1 MMIKKF
7 LILIVTTLSLT
18 SCGYGPIYSDKNTMD
33 FEITSFKIEGDTE
46 VNNIVQNKLGKYLD
60 NNSEKKYIISIRT
73 DYQKEV
79 ATKNATGKATNFKLI
94 VNLTLNYKM
103 SGLENN
109 NREERVINFSESQMI
124 KRDQN
129 NYDQTNYENILIRN
143 MSELLINRV
152 ILQLVRG

>member
-1 MMIKKF
+1 MIKKF

-79 ATKNATGKATNFKLI
+79 ATKDATGKATNFKLI
-94 VNLTLNYKM
+94 VNLTLNYTT
-103 SGLENN
+103 SELENN
-109 NREERVINFSESQMI
+109 RVERVINFSESQII

-129 NYDQTNYENILIRN
+129 NYEQTNYENILIRN

-152 ILQLVRG
+152 ILQLARG

>member
-79 ATKNATGKATNFKLI
+79 ATKDATGKATNFKLI
-94 VNLTLNYKM
+94 VNLTLNYTT
-103 SGLENN
+103 SELENN
-109 NREERVINFSESQMI
+109 RVERVINFSESQII

-129 NYDQTNYENILIRN
+129 NYEQTNYENILIRN

>member
-1 MMIKKF
+1 MIKKF
-7 LILIVTTLSLT
+7 LILIFTTLSLT

-94 VNLTLNYKM
+94 VNLTLNYTT
-103 SGLENN
+103 SELENN
-109 NREERVINFSESQMI
+109 RVERVINFSESQMI

-129 NYDQTNYENILIRN
+129 NYEQTNYENILIRN

-152 ILQLVRG
+152 ILQLARG

>member
-18 SCGYGPIYSDKNTMD
+18 SCGYGPIYSDKSTMD
-33 FEITSFKIEGDTE
+33 FEITSFKIEGNTE

-79 ATKNATGKATNFKLI
+79 ATKDATGKATNFKLI
-94 VNLTLNYKM
+94 VNLTLNYTT
-103 SGLENN
+103 SELENN
-109 NREERVINFSESQMI
+109 RVERVINFSESQMI

-152 ILQLVRG
+152 ILQLARG

>member
-1 MMIKKF
+1 MIKKF

-46 VNNIVQNKLGKYLD
+46 VNSIVQNKLGKYLD

-79 ATKNATGKATNFKLI
+79 ATKDATGKATNFKLI
-94 VNLTLNYKM
+94 VNLTLNYTTSELK
-103 SGLENN
+103 N
-109 NREERVINFSESQMI
+109 NRVERVINFSESQMI

-129 NYDQTNYENILIRN
+129 NYEQTNYENILIRN

-152 ILQLVRG
+152 ILQLARG

>member
-94 VNLTLNYKM
+94 VNLTLNYTT
-103 SGLENN
+103 SELENN
-109 NREERVINFSESQMI
+109 RVERVINFSESQMI

-129 NYDQTNYENILIRN
+129 NYEQTNYENILIRN

>member
-1 MMIKKF
+1 M
-7 LILIVTTLSLT
+7 
-18 SCGYGPIYSDKNTMD
+18 G

-79 ATKNATGKATNFKLI
+79 ATKDATGKATNFKLI
-94 VNLTLNYKM
+94 VNLTLNYTT
-103 SGLENN
+103 SELENN
-109 NREERVINFSESQMI
+109 RVERVINFSESQMI

>member
-79 ATKNATGKATNFKLI
+79 ATKDATGKATNFKLI
-94 VNLTLNYKM
+94 VNLTLNYTT
-103 SGLENN
+103 SELENN
-109 NREERVINFSESQMI
+109 RVERVINFSESQMI

>member
-1 MMIKKF
+1 MIKKF

-94 VNLTLNYKM
+94 VNLTLNYTT
-103 SGLENN
+103 SELENN
-109 NREERVINFSESQMI
+109 RVERVINFSESQMI

-129 NYDQTNYENILIRN
+129 NYEQTNYENILIRN

>member
-33 FEITSFKIEGDTE
+33 FEITSFKIEGNTE

-79 ATKNATGKATNFKLI
+79 ATKDATGKATNFKLI
-94 VNLTLNYKM
+94 VNLTLNYTT
-103 SGLENN
+103 SELENN
-109 NREERVINFSESQMI
+109 RVERVINFSESQMI

-152 ILQLVRG
+152 ILQLARG

>member
-1 MMIKKF
+1 MIKKF

-46 VNNIVQNKLGKYLD
+46 VNSIVQNKLGKYLD

-94 VNLTLNYKM
+94 VNLTLNYTT
-103 SGLENN
+103 SELENN
-109 NREERVINFSESQMI
+109 RVERVINFSESQMI

-129 NYDQTNYENILIRN
+129 NYEQTNYENILIRN

-152 ILQLVRG
+152 ILQLARG

>member
-79 ATKNATGKATNFKLI
+79 ATKDATGKATNFKLI
-94 VNLTLNYKM
+94 VNLTLNYTT

-109 NREERVINFSESQMI
+109 RVERVINFSESQMI

-129 NYDQTNYENILIRN
+129 NYEQTNYENILIRN

-152 ILQLVRG
+152 ILQLARG

>member
-1 MMIKKF
+1 MIKKF
-7 LILIVTTLSLT
+7 LILIVTTLGLA

-79 ATKNATGKATNFKLI
+79 ATKDATGKATNFKLI
-94 VNLTLNYKM
+94 VNLTLNYTT
-103 SGLENN
+103 SELENN
-109 NREERVINFSESQMI
+109 RVERVINFSESQMI

-152 ILQLVRG
+152 ILQLARG

>member
-1 MMIKKF
+1 MIKKF

-60 NNSEKKYIISIRT
+60 NNSEKKNIISIRT
-73 DYQKEV
+73 EYQKEV
-79 ATKNATGKATNFKLI
+79 ATKDATGKATNFKLI
-94 VNLTLNYKM
+94 VNLTLNYTT
-103 SGLENN
+103 SEFENN
-109 NREERVINFSESQMI
+109 RVERVINFSESQII

-129 NYDQTNYENILIRN
+129 NYEQTNYENILIRN

-152 ILQLVRG
+152 ILQLARG

>member
-79 ATKNATGKATNFKLI
+79 ATKDATGKATNFKLI
-94 VNLTLNYKM
+94 VNLTLNYTT
-103 SGLENN
+103 SELENN
-109 NREERVINFSESQMI
+109 RVERVINFSESQII

-152 ILQLVRG
+152 ILQLARG

>member
-1 MMIKKF
+1 MIKKF

-73 DYQKEV
+73 DYQKEA
-79 ATKNATGKATNFKLI
+79 ATKDATGKATNFKLI
-94 VNLTLNYKM
+94 VNLTLNYTT
-103 SGLENN
+103 SEFENN
-109 NREERVINFSESQMI
+109 RVERVINFSESQMI

-129 NYDQTNYENILIRN
+129 NYEQTNYENILIRN

-152 ILQLVRG
+152 ILQLVKG

>member
-1 MMIKKF
+1 MIKKF

-79 ATKNATGKATNFKLI
+79 ATKDATGKATNFKLI
-94 VNLTLNYKM
+94 VNLTLNYTT
-103 SGLENN
+103 SELENN
-109 NREERVINFSESQMI
+109 RVERVINFSESQMI

-129 NYDQTNYENILIRN
+129 NYEQTNYENILIRN

-152 ILQLVRG
+152 ILQLARG

>member
-1 MMIKKF
+1 MIKKF

-46 VNNIVQNKLGKYLD
+46 VNSIVQNKLGKYLD

-94 VNLTLNYKM
+94 VNLTLNYTT

-109 NREERVINFSESQMI
+109 RVERVINFSESQMI

-129 NYDQTNYENILIRN
+129 NYEQTNYENILIRN

-152 ILQLVRG
+152 ILQLARG

>member
-1 MMIKKF
+1 MIKKF

-79 ATKNATGKATNFKLI
+79 ATKDATGKATNFKLI
-94 VNLTLNYKM
+94 INLTLNYTT
-103 SGLENN
+103 SELENN
-109 NREERVINFSESQMI
+109 RVERVINFSESQMI

-129 NYDQTNYENILIRN
+129 NYEQTNYENILIRN

-152 ILQLVRG
+152 ILQLARG

>member
-7 LILIVTTLSLT
+7 LILIVTTLSLA

-79 ATKNATGKATNFKLI
+79 ATKDATGKATNFKLI
-94 VNLTLNYKM
+94 VNLTLNYTT
-103 SGLENN
+103 SELENN
-109 NREERVINFSESQMI
+109 RVERVINFSESQMI

-152 ILQLVRG
+152 ILQLARG

>member
-1 MMIKKF
+1 MIKKF

-79 ATKNATGKATNFKLI
+79 ATKDATGKATNFKLI
-94 VNLTLNYKM
+94 VNLTLNYTT
-103 SGLENN
+103 SELENN
-109 NREERVINFSESQMI
+109 RVERVINFSESQMI

>member
-1 MMIKKF
+1 MIKKF

-18 SCGYGPIYSDKNTMD
+18 TCGYGPIYSDKNTMD

-79 ATKNATGKATNFKLI
+79 ATKDATGKATNFKLI
-94 VNLTLNYKM
+94 VNLTLNYTT
-103 SGLENN
+103 SELENN
-109 NREERVINFSESQMI
+109 RVERVINFSESQMI

-129 NYDQTNYENILIRN
+129 NYEQTNYENILIRN

-152 ILQLVRG
+152 ILQLARG

>member
-1 MMIKKF
+1 MIKKF

-79 ATKNATGKATNFKLI
+79 ATKDATGKATNFKLI
-94 VNLTLNYKM
+94 VNLTLNYTT
-103 SGLENN
+103 SEFENN
-109 NREERVINFSESQMI
+109 RVERVINFSESQII

-129 NYDQTNYENILIRN
+129 NYEQTNYENILIRN

-152 ILQLVRG
+152 ILQLARG

>member
-1 MMIKKF
+1 MIKKF

-46 VNNIVQNKLGKYLD
+46 VNNIVQNKLGEYLD

-79 ATKNATGKATNFKLI
+79 ATKDATGKATNFKLI
-94 VNLTLNYKM
+94 VNLTLNYTT
-103 SGLENN
+103 SELENN
-109 NREERVINFSESQMI
+109 RVERVINFSESQMI

-129 NYDQTNYENILIRN
+129 NYEQTNYENILIRN

>member
-1 MMIKKF
+1 MVDLMIDLF
-7 LILIVTTLSLT
+7 FDLITNLMVNLIVDLL
-18 SCGYGPIYSDKNTMD
+18 IDLM
-33 FEITSFKIEGDTE
+33 
-46 VNNIVQNKLGKYLD
+46 V
-60 NNSEKKYIISIRT
+60 
-73 DYQKEV
+73 
-79 ATKNATGKATNFKLI
+79 KLI

-129 NYDQTNYENILIRN
+129 NYEQTNYENILIRN

>member
-1 MMIKKF
+1 MIKKF
-7 LILIVTTLSLT
+7 LILIVTTLSLA

-79 ATKNATGKATNFKLI
+79 ATKDATGKATNFKLI
-94 VNLTLNYKM
+94 INLTLNYTA
-103 SGLENN
+103 SELENN
-109 NREERVINFSESQMI
+109 RVERVINFSESQII

-129 NYDQTNYENILIRN
+129 NYEQTNYENILIRN

>member
-1 MMIKKF
+1 MIKKF

-18 SCGYGPIYSDKNTMD
+18 SCGYGPIYSEKNTMD

-46 VNNIVQNKLGKYLD
+46 VNDIVQNKLGKYLG

-94 VNLTLNYKM
+94 VNLTLNYTT
-103 SGLENN
+103 SELENN
-109 NREERVINFSESQMI
+109 RVERVINFSESQMI

-129 NYDQTNYENILIRN
+129 NYEQTNYENILIRN

>member
-1 MMIKKF
+1 MIKKF
-7 LILIVTTLSLT
+7 LILIVTTLSLA

-79 ATKNATGKATNFKLI
+79 ATKDATGKATNFKLI
-94 VNLTLNYKM
+94 INLTLNYTA
-103 SGLENN
+103 SELENN
-109 NREERVINFSESQMI
+109 RVERVINFSESQII

-129 NYDQTNYENILIRN
+129 NYEQTNYENILIRN

-152 ILQLVRG
+152 ILQLARG

>member
-1 MMIKKF
+1 MIKKF

-94 VNLTLNYKM
+94 VNLTLNYTT

-109 NREERVINFSESQMI
+109 RVERVINFSESQMI

>member
-1 MMIKKF
+1 MIKKF

-46 VNNIVQNKLGKYLD
+46 VNNIVQNKLGKYLN

-79 ATKNATGKATNFKLI
+79 ATKDATGKATNFKLI
-94 VNLTLNYKM
+94 VNLTLNYTT
-103 SGLENN
+103 SELENN
-109 NREERVINFSESQMI
+109 RVERVINFSESQMI

-152 ILQLVRG
+152 ILQLARG

>member
-1 MMIKKF
+1 MIKKF

-94 VNLTLNYKM
+94 VNLTLNYTT
-103 SGLENN
+103 SELENN
-109 NREERVINFSESQMI
+109 RVERVINFSESQMI

-152 ILQLVRG
+152 ILQLARG

>member
-46 VNNIVQNKLGKYLD
+46 VNNIVQNKLGKYLN

-79 ATKNATGKATNFKLI
+79 ATKDATGKATNFKLI
-94 VNLTLNYKM
+94 VNLTLNYTT
-103 SGLENN
+103 SELENN
-109 NREERVINFSESQMI
+109 RVERVINFSESQMI

-129 NYDQTNYENILIRN
+129 NYEQTNYENILIRN

-152 ILQLVRG
+152 ILQLARG

>member
-1 MMIKKF
+1 MIKKF

-73 DYQKEV
+73 DYQKEA
-79 ATKNATGKATNFKLI
+79 ATKDATGKATNFKLI
-94 VNLTLNYKM
+94 VNLTLNYTT
-103 SGLENN
+103 SELENN
-109 NREERVINFSESQMI
+109 RVERVINFSESQMI

-129 NYDQTNYENILIRN
+129 NYEQTNYENILIRN

-152 ILQLVRG
+152 ILQLARG

>member
-1 MMIKKF
+1 
-7 LILIVTTLSLT
+7 
-18 SCGYGPIYSDKNTMD
+18 MD

-79 ATKNATGKATNFKLI
+79 ATKDATGKATNFKLI
-94 VNLTLNYKM
+94 VNLTLNYTT
-103 SGLENN
+103 SELENN
-109 NREERVINFSESQMI
+109 RVERVINFSESQMI

-129 NYDQTNYENILIRN
+129 NYEQTNYENILIRN

-152 ILQLVRG
+152 ILQLARG

>member
-7 LILIVTTLSLT
+7 LILIVTTLGLT

-79 ATKNATGKATNFKLI
+79 ATKDATGKATNFKLI
-94 VNLTLNYKM
+94 VNLTLNYTT
-103 SGLENN
+103 SELENN
-109 NREERVINFSESQMI
+109 RVERVINFSESQMI

-129 NYDQTNYENILIRN
+129 NYEQTNYENILIRN

-152 ILQLVRG
+152 ILQLARG

>member
-1 MMIKKF
+1 MIKKF
-7 LILIVTTLSLT
+7 LILIVTTLSLA

-94 VNLTLNYKM
+94 VNLTLNYTT
-103 SGLENN
+103 SELENN
-109 NREERVINFSESQMI
+109 RVERVINFSESQMI